1 MTVSISRIDGPLP
14 VRAVPDPPRKDA
26 GGPGK
31 ADFAG
36 DLASASAAPAP
47 PPEVS
52 AEVRE
57 AASAAAGLLEQGREL
72 RFDHDAH
79 GQLRVQ
85 LQDRQGNVLR
95 SVPPTEIF
103 DFAEGKVTS

>member
-26 GGPGK
+26 RGAGK

-36 DLASASAAPAP
+36 DLAEASAAPTP

-57 AASAAAGLLEQGREL
+57 AAAAAAGLLEQGREL
-72 RFDHDAH
+72 RFDHDAD
-79 GQLRVQ
+79 GRLRVQ

>member
-1 MTVSISRIDGPLP
+1 MSVSISRIDGPWP
-14 VRAVPDPPRKDA
+14 VRAVPDPPRNDA
-26 GGPGK
+26 RGSGK

-36 DLASASAAPAP
+36 DLASASAVPAP

-52 AEVRE
+52 AEVRG
-57 AASAAAGLLEQGREL
+57 AAAAAAALLEGGREL
-72 RFDHDAH
+72 RFDHDAD

-85 LQDRQGNVLR
+85 LQDREGNVLR

-103 DFAEGKVTS
+103 DFAEGKVTG